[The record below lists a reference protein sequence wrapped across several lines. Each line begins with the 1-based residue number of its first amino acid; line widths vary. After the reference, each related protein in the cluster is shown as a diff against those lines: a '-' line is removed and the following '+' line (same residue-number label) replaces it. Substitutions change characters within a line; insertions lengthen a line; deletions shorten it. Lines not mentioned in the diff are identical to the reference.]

1 MPTNN
6 ASASSLAIDALNPLS
21 LQGVIRSPLEING
34 PRSLSSFAI
43 ATGGTFNDNGGS
55 NFAIVSTSFRGTKK
69 IDRKLQTLMD
79 HLHHN

>member
-34 PRSLSSFAI
+34 PRSVSSFSIASGGMFSDNAPSSFA
-43 ATGGTFNDNGGS
+43 GVLSNPSLLCNG
-55 NFAIVSTSFRGTKK
+55 
-69 IDRKLQTLMD
+69 LM
-79 HLHHN
+79 LESRYLG